1 MDLKI
6 EKKQN
11 SRHNDDDRRHPTTPP
26 ASART
31 MGSQDTKSDGAAPA
45 AKHIRID
52 DCPQDTNSDGATP
65 AAKHVRID
73 DCPHVGPL
81 ICEAQEWDEVSSGT
95 SSQDVPTPASSSGSS
110 NSTKLAATFVAFV
123 VSGALFQVSA
133 KLQAISMYNYPN
145 ALNVYG
151 CVLFVILCFGYIIPA
166 ARYGLIPRE
175 QLTASKRPFAIM
187 AVFDTLSS
195 TMQVFSSIYLPGPLL
210 VLLPQAS
217 IPISMLMSR
226 LYLKSTYTC
235 WQIMGASIV
244 IGGIL
249 VVLEPVMTNRHAP
262 DHVCVAVNKANDCL
276 ACEAEMTQE
285 DCEGYASAGDVVS
298 LFESERSLDL
308 GNDTALHTCEW
319 VQSSHETSDTST
331 LLFWSCILLLSC
343 FPLSMSSIYK
353 ERKLSRYEFD
363 PIYLNGWLC
372 LFQTPMSVVLAI
384 PGGILSSPPVTPSEL
399 PTNMWDGLKC
409 FLGTGTITA
418 GCHPDDCRWA
428 FVTMVAFTLICFVYV
443 NLMVLLLKFGSAN
456 LMFLALT
463 LIVPVANLA
472 FAMPIMPNPVAL
484 HDSDILG
491 LVVIMV
497 GIIAYRVGSR
507 GDGHDEHVSSQ
518 EEEDACMIERGDLTE
533 PLLSA
538 SGMMRRIGLEIERPP
553 SQQGEIQ

>member
-1 MDLKI
+1 MVVAV
-6 EKKQN
+6 E
-11 SRHNDDDRRHPTTPP
+11 SRQEEFSLLQNDDDRRCHF
-26 ASART
+26 ASAA
-31 MGSQDTKSDGAAPA
+31 MGSQDTA
-45 AKHIRID
+45 
-52 DCPQDTNSDGATP
+52 DGATP
-65 AAKHVRID
+65 APKHVRID
-73 DCPHVGPL
+73 DRPHAGPM
-81 ICEAQEWDEVSSGT
+81 ICEAQEWDEASGT
-95 SSQDVPTPASSSGSS
+95 SDDSPPPPSSESS
-110 NSTKLAATFVAFV
+110 DNTKLAVTFVAFV
-123 VSGALFQVSA
+123 VAGALFQVSA

-151 CVLFVILCFGYIIPA
+151 CVLFVVLCFGYIIPA
-166 ARYGLIPRE
+166 ARFGLIPRE
-175 QLTASKRPFAIM
+175 QLIASKRPFAIM

-217 IPISMLMSR
+217 IPISMMLSR

-235 WQIMGASIV
+235 WQILGAAVV

-262 DHVCVAVNKANDCL
+262 DYVCVAVNKANDCL
-276 ACEAEMTQE
+276 ACEAEMSQE
-285 DCEGYASAGDVVS
+285 DCEGYASAGDVLS
-298 LFESERSLDL
+298 LFESERSLNL

-319 VQSSHETSDTST
+319 IKSSHETSDTSK

-372 LFQTPMSVVLAI
+372 LFQTPMSAVLAI
-384 PGGILSSPPVTPSEL
+384 PGGILSSPQVTPSEL

-409 FLGTGTITA
+409 FMGTGTITS

-428 FVTMVAFTLICFVYV
+428 MVTMVAFTLICFVYV

-472 FAMPIMPNPVAL
+472 FALPIMPTPVTL
-484 HDSDILG
+484 HASDIVG
-491 LVVIMV
+491 LVVIMA
-497 GIIAYRVGSR
+497 GIISYRIGST
-507 GDGHDEHVSSQ
+507 GDGEGETTSSQ
-518 EEEDACMIERGDLTE
+518 DNGDACIIERGDLTE
-533 PLLSA
+533 PLLTA
-538 SGMMRRIGLEIERPP
+538 SGMMERLGLEVERVSKPP
-553 SQQGEIQ
+553 SQEGEAQ